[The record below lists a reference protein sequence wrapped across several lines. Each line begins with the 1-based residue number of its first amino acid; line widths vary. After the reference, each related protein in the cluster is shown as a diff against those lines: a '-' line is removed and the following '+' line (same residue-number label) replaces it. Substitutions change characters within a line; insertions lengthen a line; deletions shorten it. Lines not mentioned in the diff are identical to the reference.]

1 MKTITKK
8 KLTTTTFVTLMLL
21 ILTPGA
27 FAYPPDPD
35 NAALLYY
42 QSYIAHEKVDD
53 TMGDM
58 VSDLSMGKIEPNERI
73 RKHIEKLPGGD

>member
-1 MKTITKK
+1 MKTITNK
-8 KLTTTTFVTLMLL
+8 KLITTVCITLIML
-21 ILTPGA
+21 ILSSPV

-53 TMGDM
+53 TMQEM
-58 VSDLSMGKIEPNERI
+58 VSDLSRGKIEPNERI
-73 RKHIEKLPGGD
+73 RK